1 MVQHGFPI
9 ALTCFVFFFQGV
21 PGGGQGPG
29 CPFQGAINHNLV
41 FRNNKFL
48 SNAGLLIAGNTLN
61 GLVEGNLIVNSSVG
75 INTTALL
82 VDPTNPSWNG
92 KNVVQHVLVTTNN
105 VTLD

>member
-1 MVQHGFPI
+1 M
-9 ALTCFVFFFQGV
+9 
-21 PGGGQGPG
+21 
-29 CPFQGAINHNLV
+29 

-48 SNAGLLIAGNTLN
+48 SNAGILIAGNTLN

-75 INTTALL
+75 INTSAPL
-82 VDPTNPSWNG
+82 VDPSNPDWNG